1 LEYRLK
7 IHCYFSLMTF
17 HTTLYDLVSLATLSV
32 GLTFALLLWFTP
44 KADRGAYRYLSVA
57 LIVVLFCLGWQFLID
72 IYLPVN
78 IAPLTFLLSFGP
90 LLYLFIRNI
99 TNTDVKFK
107 RKDAIYFA
115 PLILQFIV
123 FLWLVI
129 LLPFAVMLSV
139 IVYLALSIYHLR
151 QTNRQMKF
159 SGGDRYRLEW
169 RWLQYPVLA
178 MMLLSP
184 LIFINSVVFILLLTV
199 VMIWLAVTSYFRPE
213 AVAVK
218 QSDASELREKSI
230 WLKKAVKENRYYED
244 PDLSLPVLAGKVGMV
259 PHELSRIINTIFKK
273 SFTDFINEFRVADV
287 IRKMKNP
294 ANGHLTLLGMAYD
307 AGFNSQST
315 FHRAFKEITGK
326 TPAEYKK
333 ELPSYNLTHHTAV
346 APLISSRKL
355 NRDFMFKN
363 YLKMAWR
370 NILYNKGYSA
380 LNITGLAAG
389 MAVALL
395 IGLWV
400 NDQYAYDRFLTNYQ
414 QASQVEM
421 NLTSQ
426 HTGTSTQT
434 SIALPLTDVLKK
446 QIPGIKY
453 VAETDNIGRES
464 HGLMVGDKKLYLEGG
479 AAGADFF
486 NILQYPFVEGQPA
499 TALKSLY
506 SIVLTQS
513 TAKALFG
520 DADPMGKEVR
530 FDNAHDLTLT
540 GIIRD
545 IPNNASLKF
554 NYITPFAYKE
564 ATEDWVKTG
573 RTKWTWNSFSAY
585 VALEPNVTYAQVAPK
600 IKDIVLRESPE
611 MRPAKP
617 EVFLYPVKEWH
628 LYNEFK
634 NGKIAGGF
642 VDYVRLFSIIGLFVL
657 AIACINFMNLSTARS
672 EKRAREV
679 GVRKAIGSGRF
690 DLVYQFLLE
699 SVLITSLS
707 FLLCLLFVLF
717 ALPAFNELTGSDI
730 HIPYGNIGFWGIM
743 IGFILLTGLAA
754 GSRPAFYLS
763 SFSAVKVLKG
773 SIHLGKAATLPRKI
787 LVVAQFTCSVALIIS
802 TMIVYEQIGFVKNR
816 PTGYNADRLV
826 MTDMN
831 GDLYKNYDALR
842 NELLSKGLVE
852 KVSSSTSP
860 ATQVYSHFAL
870 EKWPGKDANDEGVNI
885 GAIWVSNDYF
895 QTLGMTMAAGREFE
909 GDPKNDSLNV
919 ILNEAAVKRI
929 GLKDPVGQLISWNGS
944 DQPVRIIGVVKDVLM
959 ESPYKPVEP
968 AIFGHAP
975 NGSIV
980 TYRLPKNADTHT
992 VIENIGKVF
1001 EKYNPA
1007 YPFQYKFIDEEYA
1020 RKFDLEVLV
1029 GKLAGVFAGLAIFIS
1044 CLGLFG
1050 LAAYIAEQ
1058 RTKEIGIRKVLGA
1071 SISQVWALLSRE
1083 FVLLVVISCLIAS
1096 PLAFFFLSHWLQ
1108 QYPYHVH
1115 MGPGVFLI
1123 SGAAAVLITLFT
1135 ISFQA
1140 IKAALA
1146 NPVKSLRSE

>member
-1 LEYRLK
+1 MLD
-7 IHCYFSLMTF
+7 HSLGSMIF
-17 HTTLYDLVSLATLSV
+17 RTTLYDLASLVILST

-44 KADRGAYRYLSVA
+44 RANHGAHRYLA
-57 LIVVLFCLGWQFLID
+57 ACLAAGVLCLVQQIFMDIGLAANFLPYA
-72 IYLPVN
+72 YL
-78 IAPLTFLLSFGP
+78 SGFGP
-90 LLYLFIRNI
+90 LLYFFVRKIADTGYKAKLRDSLYFIPFI
-99 TNTDVKFK
+99 VQFVLP
-107 RKDAIYFA
+107 AAAVSFIA
-115 PLILQFIV
+115 PLSVVIY
-123 FLWLVI
+123 LVI
-129 LLPFAVMLSV
+129 CQ
-139 IVYLALSIYHLR
+139 HRLR
-151 QTNRQMKF
+151 LMNQQVKF
-159 SGGDRYRLEW
+159 SGGDRGRRVW

-178 MMLLSP
+178 LFLISP
-184 LIFINSVVFILLLTV
+184 LSLIYVPIFILLLMSI
-199 VMIWLAVTSYFRPE
+199 MIWVAVVSYFRPE
-213 AVAVK
+213 AVPVNQLA
-218 QSDASELREKSI
+218 SSELKQKAA
-230 WLKKAVKENRYYED
+230 WLKNTVKEKRYYED
-244 PDLSLPVLAGKVGMV
+244 PELSLSSLADKLGMV
-259 PHELSRIINTIFKK
+259 PHEVSRIINTIFKK

-294 ANGHLTLLGMAYD
+294 AYTHITLLGMAYD

-315 FHRAFKEITGK
+315 FHRTFKEITGK

-333 ELPSYNLTHHTAV
+333 ELPSYNLTHRTGFT
-346 APLISSRKL
+346 PLISSRKL
-355 NRDFMFKN
+355 NRNFMFKN

-370 NILYNKGYSA
+370 NMLYNKGYSA

-400 NDQYAYDRFLTNYQ
+400 ADQYAYDRFLPGYE
-414 QASQVEM
+414 QAFQVEM
-421 NLTSQ
+421 NFTSQ
-426 HTGTSTQT
+426 HNGTMTQT

-446 QIPGIKY
+446 QIPGIRY
-453 VAETDNIGRES
+453 VAETDNIGRTS

-479 AAGADFF
+479 AAGVDFF
-486 NILQYPFVEGQPA
+486 KILQYPFTEGNA
-499 TALKSLY
+499 GSALKDMY
-506 SIVLTQS
+506 SIVLTQA
-513 TAKALFG
+513 TARALFG

-530 FDNAHDLTLT
+530 FDNAHELKVT

-545 IPNNASLKF
+545 IPQNATLQF
-554 NYITPFAYKE
+554 HYITPFAYKE

-585 VALEPNVTYAQVAPK
+585 VALEPKVSYAQIAPM
-600 IKDIVLRESPE
+600 IRNIVYRESTE
-611 MRPAKP
+611 MRSLKP
-617 EVFLYPVKEWH
+617 EVLLHPLKDWH

-634 NGKIAGGF
+634 NGKVAGGF
-642 VDYVRLFSIIGLFVL
+642 IDYVRLFSMIGLLVL

-707 FLLCLLFVLF
+707 FLLGLLLVQL
-717 ALPAFNELTGSDI
+717 ALPSFNELTASTI
-730 HIPYGNIGFWGIM
+730 HIPYGNMGFWGIM
-743 IGFILLTGLAA
+743 VAFVLLTGLAA

-763 SFSAVKVLKG
+763 SFNAVKVLKG
-773 SIHLGKAATLPRKI
+773 TIQLGRAATLPRKI
-787 LVVAQFTCSVALIIS
+787 LVVVQFTCSVALIIS
-802 TMIVYEQIGFVKNR
+802 TVIVYQQIGFVKNR
-816 PTGYNADRLV
+816 PTGYSADRLV

-831 GDLYKNYDALR
+831 GDLYQHYDALR
-842 NELLSKGLVE
+842 NELLMAGLAESVT
-852 KVSSSTSP
+852 SSTSP
-860 ATQVYSHFAL
+860 ATQVSSHFSL
-870 EKWPGKDANDEGVNI
+870 EKWPGKNAGDEGVNI

-895 QTLGMTMAAGREFE
+895 QTMGMTMAAGLAFE
-909 GDPKNDSLNV
+909 GDPQKDSLNV

-929 GLKDPVGQLISWNGS
+929 GLKNPVGQMISWNGS
-944 DQPVRIIGVVKDVLM
+944 NQPVRIIGVVKDALM

-975 NGSIV
+975 NGTIV
-980 TYRLPKNADTHT
+980 TYRLPKNADTHNI
-992 VIENIGKVF
+992 IEKIGKVF

-1007 YPFQYKFIDEEYA
+1007 YPYQFKFVDEEYA
-1020 RKFDLEVLV
+1020 RKFQLEELV
-1029 GKLAGVFAGLAIFIS
+1029 GRLAGLFAVLAIFIS

-1071 SISQVWALLSRE
+1071 SVGQVWALLSRE
-1083 FVLLVVISCLIAS
+1083 FVLLVLISCLVAS
-1096 PLAFFFLSHWLQ
+1096 PLAFLFLSHWLQ
-1108 QYPYHVH
+1108 QYPYRVH
-1115 MGPGVFLI
+1115 IGPVVFLL
-1123 SGAAAVLITLFT
+1123 SAAAAIAITLLT